1 MTEDSSNRK
10 QGVDKNRRRFL
21 SAATT
26 VMGGVGIG
34 FASVPFFSSFQP
46 SAKAKAIGA
55 PIEMDISKLEP
66 GQRIIGKW
74 QGKPVWIVRRS
85 DAVVTALEGLNEL
98 LRDPDSKE
106 PQQPDYARNTYRSI
120 KQEYL
125 VVVGVCTHFGCS
137 PLYLPVGEYNAE
149 VKDNKGGFFCPCH
162 GSRFDMAG
170 RVYQGV
176 PAPTNLVV
184 PPHQFLSGSRLLIGA
199 DDVQESS

>member
-21 SAATT
+21 SVATT

-46 SAKAKAIGA
+46 SAKAKAQGA

-85 DAVVTALEGLNEL
+85 NAVVTALEGLNDL
-98 LRDPDSKE
+98 LRDPDSTQ
-106 PQQPDYARNTYRSI
+106 PQQPEYARNIQRSI
-120 KQEYL
+120 KQEY
-125 VVVGVCTHFGCS
+125 
-137 PLYLPVGEYNAE
+137 
-149 VKDNKGGFFCPCH
+149 
-162 GSRFDMAG
+162 
-170 RVYQGV
+170 
-176 PAPTNLVV
+176 
-184 PPHQFLSGSRLLIGA
+184 
-199 DDVQESS
+199 